1 MPRLILSFVLWFVL
15 MSGLFHVVRPQN
27 RTRATT
33 DPDEARA
40 LNNIFR
46 TWKITATKAWNISGE
61 LCSGAAID
69 DSVSIDNL
77 AFNPLIKCDCS
88 FVDSTICRIVALR
101 ARGMD
106 VAGPIPE
113 DLWTLVYISNLNLN
127 QNFLTGPLSPGIG
140 NLNRMQWM
148 TFGANALSGPVPKE
162 IGLLTDLR
170 SLAIDMNNFSGS
182 LPLEIGNCT
191 RLVKMYIGS
200 SGLSGEI
207 PSSFAN
213 FVNLEEAW
221 INDIQLTGQIP
232 DFIGNWTKLT
242 TLRILGTNLSGPI
255 PSTFGNLISLT
266 ELRLGEISNINSS
279 LQFIREMKSISVLVL
294 RNNNLTGTIPSNIG
308 DYLWLR
314 QLDLSFNKLTGQI
327 PAPLFNSRQLTHL
340 FLGNNKLNG
349 SLPTQK
355 SPSLSNIDVSYNDL
369 AGDLPSWVRLPNL
382 QLNLIA
388 NHFTVGGSNRRA
400 FRGLDCLQKNF
411 RCNRG
416 KGVYFNFFVNCGGP
430 DIRSSSGAL
439 YEKDEGALGPATF
452 FVSKT
457 QRWAVSNVGLFT
469 GSNSNQYIF
478 VSPTRFA
485 NTSDSEL
492 FQSARLSASSLR
504 YYGLGLENGG
514 YSVTVQFAEIQ
525 IQGSNTWKS
534 LGRRVFD
541 IYVQGKLVE
550 KDFDMHRTA
559 NGSSI
564 RVIQRVYKAN
574 VSENYLEIHLF
585 WAGKGTC
592 CIPAQGTYGP
602 LVSAISATPDFIPT
616 VKNKL
621 PSKSKKKIGII
632 VGAIVGAGMLSIL
645 VIAIILF
652 IRRKRKRA
660 ADEEVLNSLHIRP
673 YTFSYSELRTATQ
686 DFDPSNKL
694 GEGGFGPVFKGKL
707 NDGREIAVKQLSVAS
722 RQGKGQFVA
731 EIATISAVQ
740 HRNLVKLYG
749 CCIEGNQRM
758 LVYEYLSNNSLD
770 QALFEEKSLQL
781 GWSDRFEICL
791 GVAKG
796 LAYMHEESN
805 PRIVHRDVK
814 ASNILLDSDLVP
826 KLSDFGLAKL
836 YDDKKTHISTRV
848 AGTIGY
854 LSPEYVM
861 LGHLTEKT
869 DVFAFGIVALEVVSG
884 RPNSSPELDDD
895 KQYLLEW
902 AWSLHQEKRDLELV
916 DPDLTEF
923 DKEEVKRVIG
933 VAFLCTQ
940 TDHAIRPTM
949 SRVVGMLTGDVEV
962 TEANAKPGY
971 VSERTFEN
979 AMSFMSGST
988 SSSWI
993 LPETPKDSSKSQDEE
1008 HGRRHMLKLRR
1019 YLCLLLTVWFL
1030 CNSGS
1035 VYVVRAQN
1043 RTVATTHPDEA
1054 RALNSIF
1061 AAWRIR
1067 APREWNISGEL
1078 CSGAAI
1084 DASVQDSNPAY
1095 NPLIKC
1101 DCSFENSTICRITNI
1116 KVYAMEVVGPIPQQL
1131 WTLEYLTNLNLGQNV
1146 LTGSLPPAIGNLTRM
1161 QWMTFGIN
1169 ALSGPVPKEI
1179 GLLTNLKLL
1188 SISSNNFSGSIPDE
1202 IGRCTKLQQIY
1213 IDSSGLSGRIPV
1225 SFANLVELEQA
1236 WIADMELTGQIPDF
1250 IGDWTNLTTLRIL
1263 GTGLS
1268 GPIPASFSNLTS
1280 LTELFLGNNTLNGSL
1295 PTQKR
1300 QSLSNIDVSYNDLSG
1315 SLPSWVSLPNLNLN
1329 LVANNFTLEGL
1340 DNRVLS
1346 GLNCLQ
1352 KNFPCNRGK
1361 GIYSDFSINCGGPE
1375 IRSVTG
1381 ALFEREDEDLGPAS
1395 FVVSAGQRW
1404 GASSVGLFAGSSNN
1418 IYIATSQSQFVNTL
1432 DSELFQSARLSASSL
1447 RYYGLGLENGGYTV
1461 TLQFAEIQILG
1472 STSNTWRGLGR
1483 RRFDIYVQGR
1493 LVEKDFDVR
1502 RTAGDSTVRAVQR
1515 EYKANV
1521 SENHLEV
1528 HLFWAGKG
1536 TCCIPIQG
1544 AYGPLISAVGATPD
1558 FTPTVG
1564 NRPPSKGKS
1573 MTGTIV
1579 GVIVGVGLLSIFAG
1593 VVIFIIRK
1601 RRKRYTDDEEILSM
1615 DVKPYTFTYSE
1626 LKSATQDFD
1635 PSNKLG
1641 EGGFGPV
1648 YKGKLNDGREIAVKL
1663 LSVGSRQGKGQFV
1676 AEIVAISAVQHR
1688 NLVKLYG
1695 CCYEGDHRLLVYE
1708 YLPNGSLDQALFGTH
1723 RNMIIDLCFCQ
1734 PKSTHYVLVVGLN
1747 VAGEK
1752 TLHLDWSTRYEIC
1765 LGVARGLV
1773 YLHEEARLRIVHRDV
1788 KASNILLD
1796 SKLVPKVSD
1805 FGLAKLYDDKK
1816 THISTRVAGTIGYL
1830 APEYAMRGHL
1840 TEKTDVYAFGV
1851 VALELVSGRPNSD
1864 ENLEDEKR
1872 YLLEWAWNL
1881 HEKSREVELIDHE
1894 LTDFNTEEAKR
1905 MIGIALLCTQTSH
1918 ALRPPMSRVVAM
1930 LSGDVEV
1937 SDVTSK
1943 PGYLT
1948 DWRFDDTTG
1957 SSISGFRIKTTEA
1970 SESFMSFVAPGSE
1983 ISPRNNDSKPML
1995 GAQMNEGR

>member
-1 MPRLILSFVLWFVL
+1 MPRLRRSLNLSLLVWFVF

-46 TWKITATKAWNISGE
+46 TWKITATKDWNISGE

-77 AFNPLIKCDCS
+77 AFNPLIKCDCT
-88 FVDSTICRIVALR
+88 FVDSTICRIVSLR
-101 ARGMD
+101 ANGMD
-106 VAGPIPE
+106 VAGRIPD
-113 DLWTLVYISNLNLN
+113 DLWTLVFISNLNLH

-140 NLNRMQWM
+140 NLTQMQWM
-148 TFGANALSGPVPKE
+148 TFGANALTGPVPKE

-182 LPLEIGNCT
+182 LPPEIGNCT
-191 RLVKMYIGS
+191 RLVKIYIGS

-213 FVNLEEAW
+213 LVNLEEAW

-232 DFIGNWTKLT
+232 DFIGSWTKLT
-242 TLRILGTNLSGPI
+242 TLRILGTSLAGPI
-255 PSTFGNLISLT
+255 PSTFANLVSLT
-266 ELRLGEISNINSS
+266 ELRLGEISNSNSS

-294 RNNNLTGTIPSNIG
+294 RNNNLTGTIPSDIG

-327 PAPLFNSRQLTHL
+327 PASLFNSRQLTHL

-349 SLPTQK
+349 SLPAQK

-369 AGDLPSWVRLPNL
+369 AGDLPSWVRLSNL

-388 NHFTVGGSNRRA
+388 NHFTLGGSNRRA
-400 FRGLDCLQKNF
+400 LPGLDCLQKNF

-416 KGVYFNFFVNCGGP
+416 KGVYFNFFINCGGQE
-430 DIRSSSGAL
+430 IRSSSGAL

-469 GSNSNQYIF
+469 GSNSNQYIDH
-478 VSPTRFA
+478 SATRFP
-485 NTSDSEL
+485 NTSDSEI

-534 LGRRVFD
+534 LGRRLFD

-550 KDFDMHRTA
+550 KDFDIHRAA

-564 RVIQRVYKAN
+564 RVNQRVYKAN

-621 PSKSKKKIGII
+621 PSKSKKTIGII

-660 ADEEVLNSLHIRP
+660 ADEEVLHSLHIRP

-707 NDGREIAVKQLSVAS
+707 NDGRDIAVKQLSVAS

-758 LVYEYLSNNSLD
+758 LVYEYLANNSLD
-770 QALFEEKSLQL
+770 QALFEDKNLQL
-781 GWSDRFEICL
+781 GWSQRFEICL

-902 AWSLHQEKRDLELV
+902 AWSLHQQQRDLEVV
-916 DPDLTEF
+916 DPELTSF
-923 DKEEVKRVIG
+923 DEEEVKRVIG

-949 SRVVGMLTGDVEV
+949 SRVVGMLTGDVEI

-988 SSSWI
+988 SASWI
-993 LPETPKDSSKSQDEE
+993 LPETPKNPSKSQ
-1008 HGRRHMLKLRR
+1008 
-1019 YLCLLLTVWFL
+1019 V
-1030 CNSGS
+1030 
-1035 VYVVRAQN
+1035 
-1043 RTVATTHPDEA
+1043 
-1054 RALNSIF
+1054 
-1061 AAWRIR
+1061 
-1067 APREWNISGEL
+1067 
-1078 CSGAAI
+1078 
-1084 DASVQDSNPAY
+1084 
-1095 NPLIKC
+1095 
-1101 DCSFENSTICRITNI
+1101 
-1116 KVYAMEVVGPIPQQL
+1116 
-1131 WTLEYLTNLNLGQNV
+1131 
-1146 LTGSLPPAIGNLTRM
+1146 
-1161 QWMTFGIN
+1161 
-1169 ALSGPVPKEI
+1169 
-1179 GLLTNLKLL
+1179 
-1188 SISSNNFSGSIPDE
+1188 
-1202 IGRCTKLQQIY
+1202 
-1213 IDSSGLSGRIPV
+1213 
-1225 SFANLVELEQA
+1225 
-1236 WIADMELTGQIPDF
+1236 
-1250 IGDWTNLTTLRIL
+1250 
-1263 GTGLS
+1263 
-1268 GPIPASFSNLTS
+1268 
-1280 LTELFLGNNTLNGSL
+1280 
-1295 PTQKR
+1295 
-1300 QSLSNIDVSYNDLSG
+1300 
-1315 SLPSWVSLPNLNLN
+1315 
-1329 LVANNFTLEGL
+1329 
-1340 DNRVLS
+1340 
-1346 GLNCLQ
+1346 
-1352 KNFPCNRGK
+1352 
-1361 GIYSDFSINCGGPE
+1361 
-1375 IRSVTG
+1375 
-1381 ALFEREDEDLGPAS
+1381 
-1395 FVVSAGQRW
+1395 
-1404 GASSVGLFAGSSNN
+1404 
-1418 IYIATSQSQFVNTL
+1418 
-1432 DSELFQSARLSASSL
+1432 
-1447 RYYGLGLENGGYTV
+1447 
-1461 TLQFAEIQILG
+1461 
-1472 STSNTWRGLGR
+1472 
-1483 RRFDIYVQGR
+1483 
-1493 LVEKDFDVR
+1493 
-1502 RTAGDSTVRAVQR
+1502 
-1515 EYKANV
+1515 
-1521 SENHLEV
+1521 
-1528 HLFWAGKG
+1528 
-1536 TCCIPIQG
+1536 
-1544 AYGPLISAVGATPD
+1544 
-1558 FTPTVG
+1558 
-1564 NRPPSKGKS
+1564 
-1573 MTGTIV
+1573 
-1579 GVIVGVGLLSIFAG
+1579 
-1593 VVIFIIRK
+1593 
-1601 RRKRYTDDEEILSM
+1601 
-1615 DVKPYTFTYSE
+1615 
-1626 LKSATQDFD
+1626 
-1635 PSNKLG
+1635 
-1641 EGGFGPV
+1641 EGG
-1648 YKGKLNDGREIAVKL
+1648 
-1663 LSVGSRQGKGQFV
+1663 RQQ
-1676 AEIVAISAVQHR
+1676 E
-1688 NLVKLYG
+1688 
-1695 CCYEGDHRLLVYE
+1695 
-1708 YLPNGSLDQALFGTH
+1708 T
-1723 RNMIIDLCFCQ
+1723 
-1734 PKSTHYVLVVGLN
+1734 
-1747 VAGEK
+1747 
-1752 TLHLDWSTRYEIC
+1752 
-1765 LGVARGLV
+1765 
-1773 YLHEEARLRIVHRDV
+1773 
-1788 KASNILLD
+1788 
-1796 SKLVPKVSD
+1796 
-1805 FGLAKLYDDKK
+1805 
-1816 THISTRVAGTIGYL
+1816 
-1830 APEYAMRGHL
+1830 
-1840 TEKTDVYAFGV
+1840 
-1851 VALELVSGRPNSD
+1851 
-1864 ENLEDEKR
+1864 
-1872 YLLEWAWNL
+1872 
-1881 HEKSREVELIDHE
+1881 
-1894 LTDFNTEEAKR
+1894 
-1905 MIGIALLCTQTSH
+1905 
-1918 ALRPPMSRVVAM
+1918 
-1930 LSGDVEV
+1930 
-1937 SDVTSK
+1937 
-1943 PGYLT
+1943 
-1948 DWRFDDTTG
+1948 
-1957 SSISGFRIKTTEA
+1957 
-1970 SESFMSFVAPGSE
+1970 
-1983 ISPRNNDSKPML
+1983 
-1995 GAQMNEGR
+1995 

>member
-1 MPRLILSFVLWFVL
+1 MPRLRRSQNLSLLVWFVF
-15 MSGLFHVVRPQN
+15 MSALFHVVRPQN

-46 TWKITATKAWNISGE
+46 TWKITATKDWNISGE

-77 AFNPLIKCDCS
+77 AFNPLIKCDCT
-88 FVDSTICRIVALR
+88 FVDSTICRIVSLR
-101 ARGMD
+101 ANGMD
-106 VAGPIPE
+106 VAGPIPD
-113 DLWTLVYISNLNLN
+113 DLWTLVYISNLNLH
-127 QNFLTGPLSPGIG
+127 QNFLSGPLSPGIG
-140 NLNRMQWM
+140 NLTQMQWM

-182 LPLEIGNCT
+182 LPPEIGDCK
-191 RLVKMYIGS
+191 RLVKIYIGS

-213 FVNLEEAW
+213 LVNLEEAW

-232 DFIGNWTKLT
+232 DFIGSWTKLT
-242 TLRILGTNLSGPI
+242 TLRILGTSLSGPI
-255 PSTFGNLISLT
+255 PSTFANLTSLT
-266 ELRLGEISNINSS
+266 ELRLGEISNSNSS

-294 RNNNLTGTIPSNIG
+294 RNNNLTGTIPSDIG

-327 PAPLFNSRQLTHL
+327 PASLFNSRQLTHL

-349 SLPTQK
+349 SLPAQK
-355 SPSLSNIDVSYNDL
+355 SSSLSNIDVSYNDL
-369 AGDLPSWVRLPNL
+369 AGDLPSWVRLPNM

-388 NHFTVGGSNRRA
+388 NHFTLGGSNRRA
-400 FRGLDCLQKNF
+400 FPGLNCLQKNF

-416 KGVYFNFFVNCGGP
+416 KGVYFNFFVNCGGR
-430 DIRSSSGAL
+430 DIRSNGGAM
-439 YEKDEGALGPATF
+439 YEKDEGALGPSTF

-469 GSNSNQYIF
+469 GSNSNQYIDH
-478 VSPTRFA
+478 SATPFA

-514 YSVTVQFAEIQ
+514 YSITVQFAEIQ

-550 KDFDMHRTA
+550 KDFDMQRA
-559 NGSSI
+559 SNSSSI

-632 VGAIVGAGMLSIL
+632 IGVIVGAGMLSIL

-660 ADEEVLNSLHIRP
+660 ADEEVLHSLHIRP
-673 YTFSYSELRTATQ
+673 YTFSYSELKTATQ

-770 QALFEEKSLQL
+770 QALFEDKSLQL
-781 GWSDRFEICL
+781 GWSQRFEICL

-902 AWSLHQEKRDLELV
+902 AWSLHQEQRDLEIV
-916 DPDLTEF
+916 DPDLTSF
-923 DKEEVKRVIG
+923 DEEEVKRLVG

-949 SRVVGMLTGDVEV
+949 SRVVGMLTGDVEI

-993 LPETPKDSSKSQDEE
+993 LPETPKDPSKSQVEG
-1008 HGRRHMLKLRR
+1008 GRRHE
-1019 YLCLLLTVWFL
+1019 T
-1030 CNSGS
+1030 
-1035 VYVVRAQN
+1035 
-1043 RTVATTHPDEA
+1043 
-1054 RALNSIF
+1054 
-1061 AAWRIR
+1061 
-1067 APREWNISGEL
+1067 
-1078 CSGAAI
+1078 
-1084 DASVQDSNPAY
+1084 
-1095 NPLIKC
+1095 
-1101 DCSFENSTICRITNI
+1101 
-1116 KVYAMEVVGPIPQQL
+1116 
-1131 WTLEYLTNLNLGQNV
+1131 
-1146 LTGSLPPAIGNLTRM
+1146 
-1161 QWMTFGIN
+1161 
-1169 ALSGPVPKEI
+1169 
-1179 GLLTNLKLL
+1179 
-1188 SISSNNFSGSIPDE
+1188 
-1202 IGRCTKLQQIY
+1202 
-1213 IDSSGLSGRIPV
+1213 
-1225 SFANLVELEQA
+1225 
-1236 WIADMELTGQIPDF
+1236 
-1250 IGDWTNLTTLRIL
+1250 
-1263 GTGLS
+1263 
-1268 GPIPASFSNLTS
+1268 
-1280 LTELFLGNNTLNGSL
+1280 
-1295 PTQKR
+1295 
-1300 QSLSNIDVSYNDLSG
+1300 
-1315 SLPSWVSLPNLNLN
+1315 
-1329 LVANNFTLEGL
+1329 
-1340 DNRVLS
+1340 
-1346 GLNCLQ
+1346 
-1352 KNFPCNRGK
+1352 
-1361 GIYSDFSINCGGPE
+1361 
-1375 IRSVTG
+1375 
-1381 ALFEREDEDLGPAS
+1381 
-1395 FVVSAGQRW
+1395 
-1404 GASSVGLFAGSSNN
+1404 
-1418 IYIATSQSQFVNTL
+1418 
-1432 DSELFQSARLSASSL
+1432 
-1447 RYYGLGLENGGYTV
+1447 
-1461 TLQFAEIQILG
+1461 
-1472 STSNTWRGLGR
+1472 
-1483 RRFDIYVQGR
+1483 
-1493 LVEKDFDVR
+1493 
-1502 RTAGDSTVRAVQR
+1502 
-1515 EYKANV
+1515 
-1521 SENHLEV
+1521 
-1528 HLFWAGKG
+1528 
-1536 TCCIPIQG
+1536 
-1544 AYGPLISAVGATPD
+1544 
-1558 FTPTVG
+1558 
-1564 NRPPSKGKS
+1564 
-1573 MTGTIV
+1573 
-1579 GVIVGVGLLSIFAG
+1579 
-1593 VVIFIIRK
+1593 
-1601 RRKRYTDDEEILSM
+1601 
-1615 DVKPYTFTYSE
+1615 
-1626 LKSATQDFD
+1626 
-1635 PSNKLG
+1635 
-1641 EGGFGPV
+1641 
-1648 YKGKLNDGREIAVKL
+1648 
-1663 LSVGSRQGKGQFV
+1663 
-1676 AEIVAISAVQHR
+1676 
-1688 NLVKLYG
+1688 
-1695 CCYEGDHRLLVYE
+1695 
-1708 YLPNGSLDQALFGTH
+1708 
-1723 RNMIIDLCFCQ
+1723 
-1734 PKSTHYVLVVGLN
+1734 
-1747 VAGEK
+1747 
-1752 TLHLDWSTRYEIC
+1752 
-1765 LGVARGLV
+1765 
-1773 YLHEEARLRIVHRDV
+1773 
-1788 KASNILLD
+1788 
-1796 SKLVPKVSD
+1796 
-1805 FGLAKLYDDKK
+1805 
-1816 THISTRVAGTIGYL
+1816 
-1830 APEYAMRGHL
+1830 
-1840 TEKTDVYAFGV
+1840 
-1851 VALELVSGRPNSD
+1851 
-1864 ENLEDEKR
+1864 
-1872 YLLEWAWNL
+1872 
-1881 HEKSREVELIDHE
+1881 
-1894 LTDFNTEEAKR
+1894 
-1905 MIGIALLCTQTSH
+1905 
-1918 ALRPPMSRVVAM
+1918 
-1930 LSGDVEV
+1930 
-1937 SDVTSK
+1937 
-1943 PGYLT
+1943 
-1948 DWRFDDTTG
+1948 
-1957 SSISGFRIKTTEA
+1957 
-1970 SESFMSFVAPGSE
+1970 
-1983 ISPRNNDSKPML
+1983 
-1995 GAQMNEGR
+1995 